1 MTTPPHGRAAHSRVF
16 YGWWLVGAG
25 FLLQGVAAA
34 VVSYSY
40 GLMMTPVAAEFEANR
55 FQMMLGITACTFVS
69 GFISPFLG
77 VAIDRYPL
85 RVLASAGVLMLA
97 LGFLALS
104 FAQSIWHVAGAYAVF
119 MSTAMILMGPNLVS
133 SMLAR
138 WFTRRRGLVMGLA
151 ALGTSVCGFVVPP
164 LLQLGISG
172 LGWREAF
179 QFAAIAAVVVLLPLS
194 WFLLVD
200 NPARRGL
207 TPDGEPAPATAIAA
221 DALPSA
227 ASTAEILRQGNFW
240 MVAIV
245 LGLLFSVYNS
255 LLSNLAPL
263 ATGRGTSAEQAAFLI
278 SVVAVCGMIGKLV
291 FGVIADRVDLRAG
304 LAAAIGLVILGLV
317 LLIADASHV
326 TLLVAS
332 SCIGLAAGGM
342 LPVWGALMAV
352 LFGALNYGRVMG
364 LMSPVM
370 MPLVVIGSPFAG
382 WSYDVSGDYVLA
394 FTVFVVLMVAALLA
408 LARVRLPRIGVAAAR

>member
-179 QFAAIAAVVVLLPLS
+179 QFAAMAAVVVLLPLS

-207 TPDGEPAPATAIAA
+207 PPDGAAAPPTAIAA

-227 ASTAEILRQGNFW
+227 ASTAEILRQDNFW